1 MKKFTKKQVLYA
13 RIIEARRHREMYN
26 RLTEKYEDA
35 GRTDR
40 AELAYRNAC
49 DYSAKES
56 AYIAAVTIV
65 YGEYGCD
72 LERNLEA
79 FADAYMPENKKE
91 DSK

>member
-13 RIIEARRHREMYN
+13 HIIEARRHREMYN
-26 RLTEKYEDA
+26 RLTEKHEDA

-40 AELAYRNAC
+40 AEAAYRNAC

-72 LERNLEA
+72 LERNLKA

-91 DSK
+91 VKS